1 MPSLA
6 HALVVRELRVQGRK
20 KRWADGAKLVA
31 TAGTHNAR
39 GPIAPP
45 TTPPNSVT
53 LTTTTVGS
61 FAVHTIR
68 PRSESAAG
76 LTVLYLHGGGYIHD
90 FASWH
95 WTYLFRVVE
104 RTGATILAAQYPLAP
119 AHSWR
124 DSFDELLTVARD
136 VDVVMG
142 DSAGGGYALALAEAL
157 AGEGVARDAILIAPA
172 LDMTMSDPL
181 TASYDRKDPWL
192 ATDGMLHCGRA
203 WAGDDDPARF
213 EVSPMF
219 GRLDGLGR
227 VLVFSGT
234 RDVLHPQALEL
245 ARRVPQI
252 ELVVERG
259 CIHNY
264 PLLPIPEAAAALDT
278 VARFLTV
285 HS

>member
-6 HALVVRELRVQGRK
+6 HALVIRALKMQARK
-20 KRWADGAKLVA
+20 KRWADGATLVA
-31 TAGTHNAR
+31 TAGTHNQR

-45 TTPPNSVT
+45 RGPPNSVT
-53 LTTTTVGS
+53 LTTTAVGG
-61 FAVHTIR
+61 FAVHTVR
-68 PRSESAAG
+68 PRSGATGAAR
-76 LTVLYLHGGGYIHD
+76 VLYLHGGGYIHD

-124 DSFDELLTVARD
+124 DSFDALLAIARD

-181 TASYDRKDPWL
+181 TAEYHRADPWL
-192 ATDGMLHCGRA
+192 ATDGLLHCGRA

-213 EVSPMF
+213 EVSPLF
-219 GRLDGLGR
+219 GRRDGLGR

-245 ARRVPQI
+245 ARRVPQA
-252 ELVVERG
+252 ELVVATG

-264 PLLPIPEAAAALDT
+264 PLLPIPEARPALET
-278 VARFLTV
+278 VARFLAV